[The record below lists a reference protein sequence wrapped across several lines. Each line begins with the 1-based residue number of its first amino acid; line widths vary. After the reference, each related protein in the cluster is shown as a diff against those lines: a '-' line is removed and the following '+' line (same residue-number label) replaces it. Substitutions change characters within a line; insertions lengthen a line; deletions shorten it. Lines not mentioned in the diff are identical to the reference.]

1 MRTFRHLPY
10 ILNIN
15 FLANINH
22 HQHSSTTLPL
32 LPFIWANHFDIV
44 STNWK
49 DPLNP
54 RATALSVMMMRWT
67 WSFIHSFHANIL
79 SQSQRCRH
87 FGCSCGDDGDGT
99 FWGNSSASFDRPFF
113 FLVWASRRLTGQE
126 VWGAVGALLVFQF
139 FLHLNWR
146 QGPATKIFET
156 TSNSTE
162 LTSYS
167 KAHLECHAFLVVNIP
182 SSHIF

>member
-113 FLVWASRRLTGQE
+113 FFGLGFKEANRSRGLGSRWGPFGFPVFFAS
-126 VWGAVGALLVFQF
+126 
-139 FLHLNWR
+139 
-146 QGPATKIFET
+146 
-156 TSNSTE
+156 E
-162 LTSYS
+162 LAARTSYQNLWN
-167 KAHLECHAFLVVNIP
+167 HQQLNRIDQL
-182 SSHIF
+182 